1 MKCYNHYKNNK
12 DIKNIILNKIK
23 STALKCYLIFYSGD
37 IKNISLKNLCRKFE
51 IQEKDI
57 KVIINTMILDKHLDA
72 KWKDDVLEID
82 SEDKNVKL
90 IKRLEENL
98 TNISNQNL
106 NLLEISSG
114 CHKH

>member
-1 MKCYNHYKNNK
+1 MKCYNHYKNSK

-23 STALKCYLIFYSGD
+23 NTALKSYLIFYAND
-37 IKNISLKNLCRKFE
+37 IKNISLKNLCRKFDLR
-51 IQEKDI
+51 EKEL
-57 KVIINTMILDKHLDA
+57 KVLINTMILDKHLEA
-72 KWKDDVLEID
+72 KWRDDILEIE

-106 NLLEISSG
+106 SLLELSSG